1 MAFQKFL
8 LNGALVLIVTITFP
22 TADNTKYV
30 TAVNDNMQDYVIP
43 LDYNVEIQYLLEDNI
58 LLGLCSIII
67 NISSPTQSM
76 MLHSVPIIVID
87 ALLIDANNE
96 YTYKLKDHENIK
108 GKNIVALNFYQH
120 LYRATHNAL
129 YAPANYTLNMTYMRN
144 IHENKDSFFRYAY
157 LTEEVENQKLIET
170 DVVILKARQLF
181 PCRND
186 LAIKSTFKIAVQHHK
201 KFTVL
206 SNMPIQA
213 KYKDDST
220 MIWTDFEKSFLM
232 SAQHIAVVITTFT
245 NRTIAQNTN
254 VTIWC
259 RPRAWQRVDYAKKIM
274 EQIVSYFILK
284 YPMGLSKLD
293 VVVLWHSQDDNVA
306 TYGLLFPKKVDI
318 IDETLDHLFRRREI
332 VHMIARQL
340 AFLWSYDVLLWSKEG
355 FASFFGAYILNEI
368 FKDYYMMDL
377 MVIQTQLD
385 SFHYDTPSTTVSEA
399 NSLVLPLNNMKSFI
413 IWRMLYHLIPDVFW
427 SGIHQYI
434 DKHTTTPDDLWT
446 TMETIH
452 KAKLPSHEPHL
463 FLKNII
469 KSWIT
474 KKYYSVLNM
483 TRNDENSSIA
493 IDFILSRYLKA
504 NEKTKN
510 WIPVTY
516 TTQLS
521 VNYDISDRLF
531 WLTSHSLRRVIPV
544 IDKNDFVLLNI
555 KQTGY
560 YRVNYDERTWYN
572 LIHFLNSEN
581 YTKIHVLNRAQLI
594 DDAFYLL
601 LQKQFNYKT
610 FWEFTKSVLRDMNFV
625 TWYPMFKV
633 FESISCRFPLDY
645 GMDAKLQM
653 RTMMLPLLEKIGY
666 LHNQSDNLLID
677 TVYLREEAVKWACM
691 LNVIDCRKEAAK
703 ILSRDLDND
712 KHSG

>member
-1 MAFQKFL
+1 M
-8 LNGALVLIVTITFP
+8 
-22 TADNTKYV
+22 
-30 TAVNDNMQDYVIP
+30 
-43 LDYNVEIQYLLEDNI
+43 
-58 LLGLCSIII
+58 
-67 NISSPTQSM
+67 
-76 MLHSVPIIVID
+76 
-87 ALLIDANNE
+87 
-96 YTYKLKDHENIK
+96 
-108 GKNIVALNFYQH
+108 
-120 LYRATHNAL
+120 
-129 YAPANYTLNMTYMRN
+129 
-144 IHENKDSFFRYAY
+144 FFR
-157 LTEEVENQKLIET
+157 E
-170 DVVILKARQLF
+170 
-181 PCRND
+181 
-186 LAIKSTFKIAVQHHK
+186 
-201 KFTVL
+201 
-206 SNMPIQA
+206 
-213 KYKDDST
+213 
-220 MIWTDFEKSFLM
+220 
-232 SAQHIAVVITTFT
+232 
-245 NRTIAQNTN
+245 
-254 VTIWC
+254 
-259 RPRAWQRVDYAKKIM
+259 
-274 EQIVSYFILK
+274 
-284 YPMGLSKLD
+284 
-293 VVVLWHSQDDNVA
+293 
-306 TYGLLFPKKVDI
+306 VDI

-493 IDFILSRYLKA
+493 IDFILSPYLKA
-504 NEKTKN
+504 NEKTKS

-516 TTQLS
+516 TMQWS
-521 VNYDISDRLF
+521 VKYNISDRLF

-544 IDKNDFVLLNI
+544 IDKNDFILLNI

-601 LQKQFNYKT
+601 LQKQFNYKM
-610 FWEFTKSVLRDMNFV
+610 FWEFTRSVLRDMNFV

-633 FESISCRFPLDY
+633 FESMSCRFPLDY
-645 GMDAKLQM
+645 GMDAKIQM

-677 TVYLREEAVKWACM
+677 IVYLREEAVKWACM

-703 ILSRDLDND
+703 ILSRDLDNN
-712 KHSG
+712 KHSGILRTGEKWIYCYGFDELTNLKVNKSQDLIIIDKHYASMLLRFQATNDNRYLEYLTCTKSDYVILLYLSLLAHEDASKENQLQGNVRASAFLSVIEKHAENDKVLSFLFENFANITFSSNRKNDIIAILIVAITNISNKVLITKLTDYVTHHYAKQIVEVVKRKIKKRDWEYRRLCQNFNSILT